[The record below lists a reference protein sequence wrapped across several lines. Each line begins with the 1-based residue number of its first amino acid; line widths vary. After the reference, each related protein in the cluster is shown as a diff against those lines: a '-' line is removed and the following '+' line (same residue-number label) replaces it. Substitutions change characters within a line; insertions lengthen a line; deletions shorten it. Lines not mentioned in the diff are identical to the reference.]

1 MRLSKDKSRGCRSAV
16 TALVVAT
23 VVFALSAGGA
33 PAAEWGPWEER
44 PPAPLV
50 PAARSEGTAG
60 LPLIALIRVYQAWL
74 SPVYGD
80 HCPMTPSCSHYA
92 VDAIRKHGP
101 VLGIVMTSG
110 RLMHE
115 ADERRVA
122 PIRTSGGR
130 YLFFDPVENNDFW
143 FGPR

>member
-1 MRLSKDKSRGCRSAV
+1 MRLSKEKSRGCRPAV
-16 TALVVAT
+16 TVLVVAT
-23 VVFALSAGGA
+23 VVIALSAGRA
-33 PAAEWGPWEER
+33 TAAEWGPWEENR
-44 PPAPLV
+44 SAEPAV
-50 PAARSEGTAG
+50 AARDEGIAG
-60 LPLIALIRVYQAWL
+60 LPLTALIRVYQAWL

-80 HCPMTPSCSHYA
+80 RCPMTPSCSHYA

-101 VLGIVMTSG
+101 VLGLVMTSG
-110 RLMHE
+110 RLLHE
-115 ADERRVA
+115 ADERRFA

>member
-1 MRLSKDKSRGCRSAV
+1 MRLSNEKSRGRRSDV
-16 TALVVAT
+16 TAVLLAAI
-23 VVFALSAGGA
+23 VFAVSARGA
-33 PAAEWGPWEER
+33 RAAEWGPWEER
-44 PPAPLV
+44 SPAPLAT
-50 PAARSEGTAG
+50 AARSEGTAG

-80 HCPMTPSCSHYA
+80 RCPMTPSCSRYA
-92 VDAIRKHGP
+92 ADAIRKHGP

-115 ADERRVA
+115 ADERRFA

-130 YLFFDPVENNDFW
+130 TLFFDPVENNDFW
-143 FGPR
+143 FDAR